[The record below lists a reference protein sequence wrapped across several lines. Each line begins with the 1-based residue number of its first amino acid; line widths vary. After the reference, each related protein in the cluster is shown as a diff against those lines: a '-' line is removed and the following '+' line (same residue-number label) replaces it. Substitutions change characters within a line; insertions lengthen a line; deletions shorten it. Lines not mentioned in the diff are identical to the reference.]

1 MERELK
7 KDPRVKE
14 LFEVIVHLEDPEEC
28 ARFFRDLCTLTE
40 LKAMA
45 ERWQV
50 VQLVSEDIPYRE
62 ISERTGASTAT
73 ITRIARW
80 LKYGED
86 GYRFMLERVREK
98 NEVRR

>member
-1 MERELK
+1 M
-7 KDPRVKE
+7 KE

-73 ITRIARW
+73 ITRIAHW

>member
-50 VQLVSEDIPYRE
+50 VQLVSEEIPYRE

-73 ITRIARW
+73 ITRIAHW

>member
-80 LKYGED
+80 LKYGEG
-86 GYRFMLERVREK
+86 GYRFMLERVRKK